1 MPIDFLNT
9 YDFDDISSNFKLMY
23 FYTEVWGRDDNNQ
36 KIIQRVRLR
45 VKISERPHNL
55 LPNVFNLAFGPPIG
69 EDSSLSVDDRAR
81 LLHVDLDK
89 MFSTILLFAWIYMDE
104 NPNHYVGVDGS
115 NDGRAK
121 MYYLLVKNN
130 YNELKQKFQLIATA
144 KYYIRFGRFDKEI
157 NDQLSVDELK
167 EELLERIRTK
177 LDIDDLS
184 YMAEMFSPTIES
196 PVADKLP
203 NYFYFKNVASKS

>member
-1 MPIDFLNT
+1 
-9 YDFDDISSNFKLMY
+9 
-23 FYTEVWGRDDNNQ
+23 
-36 KIIQRVRLR
+36 
-45 VKISERPHNL
+45 
-55 LPNVFNLAFGPPIG
+55 
-69 EDSSLSVDDRAR
+69 
-81 LLHVDLDK
+81 
-89 MFSTILLFAWIYMDE
+89 MDE

-115 NDGRAK
+115 NDGRVK

-157 NDQLSVDELK
+157 NDQLSVNDLK

-177 LDIDDLS
+177 LYIDDLS